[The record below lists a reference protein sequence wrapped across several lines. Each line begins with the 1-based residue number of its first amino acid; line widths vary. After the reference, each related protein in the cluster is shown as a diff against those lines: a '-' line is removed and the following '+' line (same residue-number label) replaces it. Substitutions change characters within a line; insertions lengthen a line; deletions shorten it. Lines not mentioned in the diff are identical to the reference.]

1 MNKRRF
7 IVVTIVLFGG
17 FLRVPVQAD
26 PSRRKYQYQ
35 NSSLKLNSP
44 IQFARFLWSGESISG
59 TIRQRNVTG
68 NPRTSRGNHVCS
80 LP

>member
-7 IVVTIVLFGG
+7 IVVMIVRVCDPRVRG
-17 FLRVPVQAD
+17 FLKAPVQTD

-35 NSSLKLNSP
+35 NSSIKLNSP
-44 IQFARFLWSGESISG
+44 TQFARFLWSGESISG

-68 NPRTSRGNHVCS
+68 NPRTSRWNH
-80 LP
+80 